1 MSDRVHVGNLNLRNL
16 ADRWWERLA
25 LLAADFG
32 TLQPDIFGLQECV
45 YVMHQD
51 RVLGATG
58 EGRYGSVRGWA
69 GRPEY
74 GNAILVKEPLVAR
87 DEERLEMG
95 MQRASVRCLID
106 LPGGAR
112 LLVVVTHLHHAPDE
126 PEPRLDEVNQILR
139 WLEGAPAH
147 DAMIVMG
154 DFNAHPPEATYGRM
168 LAAGFRSAYR
178 EANGSE
184 PEKTWRTPIVAPMID
199 DTGSEGCID
208 YIFFRGAIEV
218 ERAWLTFDR
227 PDPEDPGLWPSD
239 HYGLSAWLRVG

>member
-1 MSDRVHVGNLNLRNL
+1 MSDRLHVGNLNIRNL
-16 ADRWWERLA
+16 ADRWWERLP

-45 YVMHQD
+45 YIMHQD

-58 EGRYGSVRGWA
+58 EGRYNSVRGWA

-74 GNAILVKEPLVAR
+74 GNAILVKEPLRAR

-95 MQRASVRCLID
+95 MQRASVRCMVD
-106 LPGGAR
+106 LPGGSR
-112 LLVVVTHLHHAPDE
+112 LLVVVTHLHHAPEE
-126 PEPRLDEVNQILR
+126 PEPRLDEVEQILR
-139 WLEGAPAH
+139 WIDTAPPS
-147 DAMIVMG
+147 DGQIVMG
-154 DFNAHPPEATYGRM
+154 DFNAHPDEATYGRM
-168 LAAGFRSAYR
+168 LEAGFRSTYR
-178 EANGSE
+178 EANGAE

-208 YIFFRGAIEV
+208 YIFVRGAIAV
-218 ERAWLTFDR
+218 ESAARTFDR

-239 HYGLSAWLRVG
+239 HYGLSTWLHAG